1 MAKKEAVEKKE
12 KKKKSFMSR
21 LLKFLLIFIIFL
33 IVLLVAVC
41 LIPYFLWKVNVIN
54 VVKDLRVL
62 NQKVDES
69 KIVTN
74 AYSESDLESAK
85 KIFDVKII
93 DSKEYS
99 ISDKEICAY
108 INDQIEND
116 KVDLSAFNEFGDK
129 IEIRQIEF
137 TIPSEGIDYLAE
149 INTVLQ
155 IDLSDVK
162 ASWDF
167 PKSLMTNFIPSKIY
181 ISTTAKVE
189 KDTTSESGYEYKV
202 STLDF
207 CVNNLNNN
215 QTSEFLEAVDLVTNV
230 DTAEEYGNQIS
241 KIVVDSLIGNTENK
255 GLFYT
260 LKNLSSYYEAKS
272 YSFKQV
278 DGKNC
283 FAILTNVDYDY
294 VINYNGLTEEQE
306 QTLNHGASNKED
318 WTLSTNVKKVGYTCS
333 WYEDE
338 AFTKEITV
346 IAKDESRTGVV
357 QVYAKFTPNKYTV
370 IFNDPD
376 STQTMSKL
384 EMTYDVGQYLPKN
397 TFTKS
402 EAYTFAYWTYENDEG
417 KTCELADGAWAIN
430 LTAENER
437 KVTLTAKWVAREYT
451 ITYNTNGG
459 TISGDYKTTYMI
471 VSEVDLPTPTKTGYD
486 FKGWNDG
493 KTEITKIVKGRYGN
507 IALMAV
513 WEATQYTITYDT
525 NGKTVDTS
533 NYIASYTIETNFT
546 LPTAK
551 CAGYDFD
558 GWKIIEIS
566 GDTNFDTSVIYNN
579 ENLTGKYGSVKFQA
593 QWTPRIYTI
602 TYDTNGK
609 MADIPN
615 YMASSYTIET
625 NFTLP
630 TAECVGYD
638 FGGGKIIEISGDT
651 NFDESVTYKNENLT
665 GKYGSV
671 KFQAQWTP
679 HSYTITYDTNGKL
692 VDTSN
697 YIASYT
703 IETNFTLPTAK
714 CAGYDFD
721 GWKII
726 EISGDT
732 NFDESVI
739 YNNENLTGKYGS
751 VKFQAQWTPRIY
763 TITLA
768 EVDTATSYTYTI
780 TSQTLSIENPTRS
793 SKGFETWLIAWS
805 DSDHSDDLPTF
816 DITTDTTTLN
826 LQANTYGNITLTA
839 SWCNTCNVN
848 LVVDGATFLLS
859 QVKVDSVYTL
869 PTGDLSGNGYGGY
882 TIEGWY
888 EDENLTT
895 SCSSSQTITKNINFY
910 AKSKYIVGYTN
921 EIQSFYDY
929 EDTVDVDEILK
940 NKLVT
945 VKNDTEL
952 RAWIAYVMFYH
963 VTEEVCIK
971 FDYEYKT
978 EEITT
983 PEGKIRQIFD
993 EDGTL
998 ITKYKI
1004 GSNEAGNGVFCYAS
1018 TDDNYSVY
1026 NSSSDKIYQ
1035 QQNYA
1040 YAMTGTTTTRD
1051 FKVDKIGKTC
1061 NVSTSL
1067 QLVYAL
1073 EYGYRPIC
1081 ETGSNAEIVYNKAKA
1096 VLAEICTD
1104 DMDNVTKMRA
1114 IYEWLALNVNYDYD
1128 VAEATGIDARN
1139 WDSWAVEGV
1148 FNSKKA
1154 VCEGYAKALLVMARI
1169 EGIPALYVTGNGH
1182 AWNRVYINGAW
1193 YGIDATHADVGVADK
1208 GLEVFTYKE
1217 FLFTD
1222 AYKTSRGYTSTNFAN
1237 YEAKTTYNTYT
1248 NIGNG
1253 TTFDLQIDGDVNG
1266 VQKYTN
1272 ALDEFKAFYNTVSST
1287 IASTKTTYATIEVSV
1302 TNPEINAGDLL
1313 GAITNFSSSYSANTI
1328 SVVADVNGNNVIT
1341 LLISKKS
1348 A

>member
-137 TIPSEGIDYLAE
+137 TIPSEGIDYLAK

-338 AFTKEITV
+338 EFTKEITV

-370 IFNDPD
+370 EFKDSDD
-376 STQTMSKL
+376 STQTMSDL

-397 TFTKS
+397 TFTKN

-430 LTAENER
+430 LTAENKGEENKG

-451 ITYNTNGG
+451 ITYDTNGG

-593 QWTPRIYTI
+593 QWTP
-602 TYDTNGK
+602 
-609 MADIPN
+609 
-615 YMASSYTIET
+615 
-625 NFTLP
+625 
-630 TAECVGYD
+630 
-638 FGGGKIIEISGDT
+638 
-651 NFDESVTYKNENLT
+651 
-665 GKYGSV
+665 
-671 KFQAQWTP
+671 
-679 HSYTITYDTNGKL
+679 HS
-692 VDTSN
+692 
-697 YIASYT
+697 
-703 IETNFTLPTAK
+703 
-714 CAGYDFD
+714 
-721 GWKII
+721 
-726 EISGDT
+726 
-732 NFDESVI
+732 
-739 YNNENLTGKYGS
+739 
-751 VKFQAQWTPRIY
+751 Y

-816 DITTDTTTLN
+816 DITIDTTTLN
-826 LQANTYGNITLTA
+826 LQENTYGNITLTA

-882 TIEGWY
+882 TIESWY

-963 VTEEVCIK
+963 VTEEVRIK

-993 EDGTL
+993 EDGAL

-1004 GSNEAGNGVFCYAS
+1004 GSSEAGNGVFCYAS

-1026 NSSSDKIYQ
+1026 DSSSDKIYQ

-1154 VCEGYAKALLVMARI
+1154 VCEGYAKALLIMARI

-1302 TNPEINAGDLL
+1302 TNPEIDAGDLL